1 MVLFFAK
8 GVKFTDCIRSCLTQF
23 QIPMKVNYFLIAL
36 LLIASFGVRAQEA
49 ESTAVSD
56 DELERYAVMMDSI
69 DEMRVSL
76 LSEISEM
83 VKGNEKISVTRYNEL
98 SKIIDDQEKLTAA
111 NATPEEIAAIKEVQE
126 RKDSGT
132 VRINDA
138 FKALAKEYVGAST
151 YNKVRKALKDDTEVK
166 SKYQTLLDELK
177 ADNGG

>member
-1 MVLFFAK
+1 
-8 GVKFTDCIRSCLTQF
+8 
-23 QIPMKVNYFLIAL
+23 MKVNYFLIAL

-83 VKGNEKISVTRYNEL
+83 VKGSEKISVTRYNEL